1 MNRKKVILSILM
13 MVFLI
18 AVGFVLP
25 HLFKEKRGEKPASSA
40 PTKEETTDT
49 EQSSSKTALTF
60 LDFSALQNFFS
71 KGQIETLCQ
80 ELQTYLTDTGNTSIT
95 SVQFLEDKTTYPNA
109 SDIGFL
115 SGYRMIPFFLF
126 ITVLPSDAFSMEKNE
141 LPVQKK

>member
-60 LDFSALQNFFS
+60 WILVPCKTFSQ
-71 KGQIETLCQ
+71 KG
-80 ELQTYLTDTGNTSIT
+80 
-95 SVQFLEDKTTYPNA
+95 
-109 SDIGFL
+109 
-115 SGYRMIPFFLF
+115 R
-126 ITVLPSDAFSMEKNE
+126 
-141 LPVQKK
+141 

>member
-109 SDIGFL
+109 SDIGFSFRL
-115 SGYRMIPFFLF
+115 SDDS
-126 ITVLPSDAFSMEKNE
+126 VLPVYYSSSIGRFFYAMEWS
-141 LPVQKK
+141 

>member
-71 KGQIETLCQ
+71 KG
-80 ELQTYLTDTGNTSIT
+80 
-95 SVQFLEDKTTYPNA
+95 
-109 SDIGFL
+109 
-115 SGYRMIPFFLF
+115 R
-126 ITVLPSDAFSMEKNE
+126 
-141 LPVQKK
+141 

>member
-49 EQSSSKTALTF
+49 EQSSSKNSPFWIFLPFKTF
-60 LDFSALQNFFS
+60 SQ
-71 KGQIETLCQ
+71 KG
-80 ELQTYLTDTGNTSIT
+80 
-95 SVQFLEDKTTYPNA
+95 
-109 SDIGFL
+109 
-115 SGYRMIPFFLF
+115 R
-126 ITVLPSDAFSMEKNE
+126 
-141 LPVQKK
+141 